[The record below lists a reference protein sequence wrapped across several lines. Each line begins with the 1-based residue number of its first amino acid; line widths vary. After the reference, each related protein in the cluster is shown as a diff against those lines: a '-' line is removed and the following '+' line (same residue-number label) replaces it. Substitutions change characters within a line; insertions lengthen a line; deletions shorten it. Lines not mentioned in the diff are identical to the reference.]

1 LLSCLALFAG
11 GPEGHA
17 QTPPNK
23 TEMRAYK
30 GLHAAVVRG
39 DLDAVARLLAA
50 GARTDERD
58 SHGRTPLHIAA
69 HGGHLEI
76 AWALVKAGADPRA
89 LDSQKYDIVT
99 IAAVRDDLAFLS
111 LALDAGADPKAV
123 TSPYDG
129 TALIAAAHL
138 GHHRIVQR
146 LIAAKAPLEHVN
158 NIAMTALIEAIVLGD
173 GGPRHQATVE
183 VLLKGGANPNNAGG
197 KGTSPLAMA
206 QSRGY
211 GEIARLISA
220 AGGR

>member
-1 LLSCLALFAG
+1 VISFAG
-11 GPEGHA
+11 ASLADA

-23 TEMRAYK
+23 SEIRAYK

-39 DLDAVARLLAA
+39 DLDAVVRLVAA
-50 GARTDERD
+50 KAPIDERD
-58 SHGRTPLHIAA
+58 AQGRTPLHVAA

-76 AWALVKAGADPRA
+76 AWALVKGGADPKA
-89 LDSQKYDIVT
+89 LDHQKYDIVT
-99 IAAVRDDLAFLS
+99 IAAVRDDLAFVS
-111 LALDAGADPKAV
+111 LALDGGADAKAI

-173 GGPRHQATVE
+173 GGAKHQATVE
-183 VLLKGGANPNNAGG
+183 TLLRGGADPNNTGG
-197 KGTSPLAMA
+197 KGMSPLALA
-206 QSRGY
+206 RSRGY
-211 GEIARLISA
+211 GEIARMLET